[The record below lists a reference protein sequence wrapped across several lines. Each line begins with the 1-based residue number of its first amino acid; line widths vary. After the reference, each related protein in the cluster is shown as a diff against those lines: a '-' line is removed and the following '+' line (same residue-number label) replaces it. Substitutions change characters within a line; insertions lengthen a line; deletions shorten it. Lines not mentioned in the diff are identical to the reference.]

1 VSAPAP
7 SLPAFRRVVVAIDA
21 GAPAREILDAAVGLA
36 ARLGAELEA
45 LMVEQADQLRAA
57 RLPVAL
63 LALPGGW
70 ALDPATLASGLR
82 TAAER
87 VRRFVEEAATR
98 EQLRWSFRVVGERAA
113 AEAVQ
118 GGAGEI
124 VVVERTWPPPS
135 GARAEPGAAG
145 WPGAPRA
152 VLVVRSAARRRP
164 PSPRLRLSVLWDGS
178 AAAGEALDL
187 ALAIAGG
194 ARGEPRLLVAAA
206 DLREAE
212 RLAGEAVP
220 RAGRWLPWGWAG
232 GAGPAEL
239 ARALPLDA
247 VLVVASGSP
256 AAGGVSGR
264 ERLLA
269 AASGAV
275 LLVG

>member
-1 VSAPAP
+1 
-7 SLPAFRRVVVAIDA
+7 
-21 GAPAREILDAAVGLA
+21 
-36 ARLGAELEA
+36 
-45 LMVEQADQLRAA
+45 
-57 RLPVAL
+57 
-63 LALPGGW
+63 
-70 ALDPATLASGLR
+70 
-82 TAAER
+82 
-87 VRRFVEEAATR
+87 
-98 EQLRWSFRVVGERAA
+98 
-113 AEAVQ
+113 
-118 GGAGEI
+118 
-124 VVVERTWPPPS
+124 
-135 GARAEPGAAG
+135 
-145 WPGAPRA
+145 
-152 VLVVRSAARRRP
+152 
-164 PSPRLRLSVLWDGS
+164 LRLSVLWDGS